1 MQLSDQLSRA
11 FITMGRFI
19 NQDEGEISRP
29 DYVVLVRLAARDC
42 TRSRDLAD
50 AEGLDPSTMSR
61 RIASLAERGLVE
73 RAPDPADRRAQIL
86 ALTQVGR
93 AAVDT
98 ERARRV
104 QVVTDALADWSDQD
118 RGDLA
123 RLLGQLADSLEQ
135 PRSTRG
141 D

>member
-1 MQLSDQLSRA
+1 MQLSDQLTRA

-42 TRSRDLAD
+42 TRSRDLAA

-61 RIASLAERGLVE
+61 RIASLAERGLVQ
-73 RAPDPADRRAQIL
+73 RAPDPADRRAQVL
-86 ALTQVGR
+86 ALTDAGHH
-93 AAVDT
+93 AVTD

-118 RGDLA
+118 RGELA
-123 RLLGQLADSLEQ
+123 RLLGQLADSLKDR
-135 PRSTRG
+135 RSTHG
-141 D
+141 H